1 MKNQFKLILIL
12 ICITFSCKTE
22 EPQNPPTV
30 ITKIASDVT
39 LKNSTL
45 NGEVTNEGFSAT
57 TDRGFVFSDK
67 NTNPSVSDTKAQSG
81 YGKGVYSIVLDKLPV
96 NTKYYFKAYATNTKG
111 TAYGEVQSFTTADY
125 KLATAVTDVPKNI
138 TYTTVELGGSVTD
151 EGGGSVSERGFCFGL
166 NPFPT
171 VTDNKLPVSSKGL
184 GPFALIVI
192 NLKENTKYYIRAYAV
207 NEKGTVYSNELNF
220 MTLNYSYLKNTT
232 IVDVK
237 SVTGRVWMDRNLG
250 ASRAALSIND
260 ELSFGNLFQ
269 WGRLADGHESRTSQ
283 TTNSISNNYIPGNSL
298 FILNSVSNGDWLL
311 PQNNF
316 LWSNDFNNNPCPTGY
331 SIPTEE
337 EIANEIK
344 TWNLQDAYGAFN
356 SLLKLPFAGF
366 RNGET
371 GVLETGF
378 SSAYW
383 TKTTVP
389 KPAGS
394 NYYTSRIL
402 GLQLTSLSFFSNPRT
417 YGFSCRCIK
426 NL

>member
-1 MKNQFKLILIL
+1 MPYLKSTFYAI
-12 ICITFSCKTE
+12 FSCLIFLSCKVAE
-22 EPQNPPTV
+22 VQNAPSVT
-30 ITKIASDVT
+30 TNKASDIKIKSV
-39 LKNSTL
+39 LL
-45 NGEVTNEGFSAT
+45 NGEVTVDGFSPT
-57 TDRGFVFSDK
+57 IERGFVFSDK
-67 NTNPSVSDTKAQSG
+67 NSNPTISDNKLISGNGKGPFSALLSNLSVATKYYFRAFAINSIGTSFGLVENFTTTDYELPSVQIELPTNITYSSVELNGLVTKDGGGNISEIGFVLSINPSPKTTDMKFS
-81 YGKGVYSIVLDKLPV
+81 VLKNGLSPLKYVVEKLNF
-96 NTKYYFKAYATNTKG
+96 NTKYYVRFYA
-111 TAYGEVQSFTTADY
+111 
-125 KLATAVTDVPKNI
+125 I
-138 TYTTVELGGSVTD
+138 
-151 EGGGSVSERGFCFGL
+151 
-166 NPFPT
+166 
-171 VTDNKLPVSSKGL
+171 
-184 GPFALIVI
+184 
-192 NLKENTKYYIRAYAV
+192 

-220 MTLNYSYLKNTT
+220 VTLNYTYLKNTT

-237 SVTGRVWMDRNLG
+237 SVTGRIWMDRNLG

-298 FILNSVSNGDWLL
+298 FILNSGDWLL

-316 LWSNDFNNNPCPTGY
+316 LWSNDLNNNPCPTGY

-337 EIANEIK
+337 ELANEIK
-344 TWNLQDAYGAFN
+344 TWSTLDAYGAFN

-383 TKTTVP
+383 TKTTGP

-394 NYYTSRIL
+394 NSNTSRIL
-402 GLQLTSLSFFSNPRT
+402 GSQLTSLNFFSNPRT